1 MMMVTRGLL
10 AHAAR
15 AASTV
20 RRGRSQCGRAAHAV
34 VMVARLLSC
43 YRFCYWA
50 LMLRRSF
57 AKKGF
62 AMITRRSLMTM
73 AAASVFTPAGVLT
86 PATAFAAEELPF
98 TRQAFQAAQKDGKSI
113 LVEIHASWCP
123 TCQAQKPILGKLF
136 ADPKFKNLAVFR
148 VDFDSQKDEVRNFK
162 ARIQSTLI
170 TFKGNEEV
178 ARSVGDTNAASI
190 ADLLA
195 LAL

>member
-1 MMMVTRGLL
+1 
-10 AHAAR
+10 
-15 AASTV
+15 
-20 RRGRSQCGRAAHAV
+20 
-34 VMVARLLSC
+34 
-43 YRFCYWA
+43 
-50 LMLRRSF
+50 
-57 AKKGF
+57 
-62 AMITRRSLMTM
+62 MITRRSLLTI
-73 AAASVFTPAGVLT
+73 AAASALAPAGVLT

-98 TRQAFQAAQKDGKSI
+98 TRQAFQTAQKEGKSI

-123 TCQAQKPILGKLF
+123 TCQAQKPILSKLF

-170 TFKGNEEV
+170 TYKGNEEV

>member
-1 MMMVTRGLL
+1 MF
-10 AHAAR
+10 AR
-15 AASTV
+15 
-20 RRGRSQCGRAAHAV
+20 
-34 VMVARLLSC
+34 
-43 YRFCYWA
+43 RF
-50 LMLRRSF
+50 LI
-57 AKKGF
+57 K
-62 AMITRRSLMTM
+62 
-73 AAASVFTPAGVLT
+73 AAAAA
-86 PATAFAAEELPF
+86 ATAAILCASAPAFAAEEQPF
-98 TRQAFQAAQKDGKSI
+98 TRQAFLAAQKDGKSI

-170 TFKGNEEV
+170 TFKGNEEI
-178 ARSVGDTNAASI
+178 ARSVGDTNADSI

>member
-1 MMMVTRGLL
+1 MISRRFLL
-10 AHAAR
+10 KAATAMLTSAI
-15 AASTV
+15 AAE
-20 RRGRSQCGRAAHAV
+20 
-34 VMVARLLSC
+34 
-43 YRFCYWA
+43 
-50 LMLRRSF
+50 
-57 AKKGF
+57 
-62 AMITRRSLMTM
+62 
-73 AAASVFTPAGVLT
+73 
-86 PATAFAAEELPF
+86 TAFAAEEQPF
-98 TRQAFQAAQKDGKSI
+98 TRQAFLAAQGAGKSI

-170 TFKGNEEV
+170 TFKGSEEI